1 MNHRSFQGLTPLF
14 LLIAVSILILFF
26 YSYEVFSAPMT
37 LAWDP
42 NTEPDLAGYKVY
54 FGTGSRAYGSP
65 IDVGNVTTYTLV
77 GLNQGH
83 PYFISVTAYDRSN
96 RESEYSNEV
105 SGVAKEPTQT
115 YTVTTNPSGLEII
128 VDGVTC
134 TAPQAFNWVMGSTH
148 NVSVSSSQEG
158 GFGAR
163 YVYSSWNDG
172 GQQSHTI
179 TAPSYSTTYAASFNT
194 ECRLTTLV
202 SSPGGGVITP
212 SGTNW
217 YNSGQT
223 ISISATADNGYT
235 FSNWTGDLLDTTNPT
250 SITMNGSKNVMAN
263 FSQNQYTLTMNI
275 NPSGS
280 GSVSKSP
287 NKSTYIYG
295 EQVTLTATT
304 NSGYNLGNWSG
315 DAGGT
320 ANPVTLTI
328 NKDKTVTANFTPASG
343 SLSVT
348 PSEGLSASGN
358 LAGPFSPSSQTYTLL
373 NTGVSEVDWK
383 ASKDQNWISLSLSNG
398 SLAPGMSK
406 NVVVSINRFAK
417 RLTAGT
423 YTDFVTFSN
432 VTNGNGN
439 TSILIVL
446 KVDEAVK
453 TNEDGPTDTRSID
466 GSWIFKIS
474 GTDKGGAALW
484 FMNNILYGY
493 GISLEN
499 GMFEIEGY
507 YDIDSEG
514 SVKGAYTLYDFQS
527 VDELG
532 RGNFK
537 GKTGKEVTKLKFE
550 TKTMNEEILSINMRG
565 SRLSEDP
572 IIPTDR
578 MAKMTG
584 GRKGTIDPL
593 KIEPYQLDNSIYP
606 NVFKVSGPGFIFE
619 TGSID
624 MEGYFFIGQKN
635 KVYGIYQFGG
645 ATSEAGVFSGRWNPV
660 SEIFNLHFFPSY
672 LDME

>member
-1 MNHRSFQGLTPLF
+1 VNHRSFQGLTPLF

-26 YSYEVFSAPMT
+26 YSYEVFSAQMT

-54 FGTGSRAYGSP
+54 FGTGSRTYGSP

-77 GLNQGH
+77 GLNQGQ

-128 VDGVTC
+128 VDGVTY

-148 NVSVSSSQEG
+148 TVSVSSPQAG

-179 TAPSYSTTYAASFNT
+179 TTPFYSTTYAASFNT
-194 ECRLTTLV
+194 EYRLTTLV
-202 SSPGGGVITP
+202 SSPGGGVVSP

-217 YNSGQT
+217 YKSGQAV
-223 ISISATADNGYT
+223 SISATADNGYG
-235 FSNWTGDLLDTTNPT
+235 FSGWAGNLSGTTNPT
-250 SITMNGSKNVMAN
+250 TITMNG
-263 FSQNQYTLTMNI
+263 
-275 NPSGS
+275 
-280 GSVSKSP
+280 
-287 NKSTYIYG
+287 NK
-295 EQVTLTATT
+295 TA
-304 NSGYNLGNWSG
+304 
-315 DAGGT
+315 
-320 ANPVTLTI
+320 
-328 NKDKTVTANFTPASG
+328 TANFTTLPG

-348 PSEGLSASGN
+348 PSEGLIASGSSG
-358 LAGPFSPSSQTYTLL
+358 GPFSPSSQTYKLL
-373 NTGVSEVDWK
+373 NTGGSEINWNVSKGQSWVSF
-383 ASKDQNWISLSLSNG
+383 SKSKGSLS
-398 SLAPGMSK
+398 PGASTE
-406 NVVVSINRFAK
+406 VVVSINRSAK
-417 RLTAGT
+417 GLKTGT
-423 YTDFVTFSN
+423 HHDIMTLN
-432 VTNGNGN
+432 NLTNGNGN
-439 TSILIVL
+439 TTFLVVL
-446 KVDEAVK
+446 TVAEPAETDVK
-453 TNEDGPTDTRSID
+453 TDTDTHSID
-466 GSWIFKIS
+466 GSWIFEIS

-499 GMFEIEGY
+499 GMFEIEGS

-527 VDELG
+527 PDELG

-635 KVYGIYQFGG
+635 KVYGIYQLGG